1 MNKEVKEEFMNS
13 KTYKEASEIGRKY
26 KLYDLDEEMER
37 HLNALLDN
45 ESDKALDIN
54 VPR

>member
-1 MNKEVKEEFMNS
+1 MNQKVKEEFMNS
-13 KTYKEASEIGRKY
+13 KTYEEASRIGKKY

-37 HLNALLDN
+37 HLNDLLDN
-45 ESDKALDIN
+45 ESDKELDIN